1 MGERTRCRA
10 LEPAPVTRLAALVA
24 VAVAVAFGG
33 GCAGGG
39 GGEATLW
46 VTRDQGR
53 HVLLVERVPAG
64 LTAMQALQRKAD
76 VETRYGG
83 RYVHAIEGIEGS
95 LARRHDW
102 FYFVNGIEGDR
113 SAAEYRLRPGDIEW
127 WDYRDWGRYGQRVA
141 VVVGAFPEPFVHG
154 YGGEVRPTVVLGPR
168 TPAVRRIA
176 RLVHARRIVTPPQRD
191 LPQELN
197 TLTILRSGTTRF
209 TATMNGGSVH
219 AVFRGD
225 PRRLARDP
233 SLYRY
238 RYRLP

>member
-1 MGERTRCRA
+1 VIRF
-10 LEPAPVTRLAALVA
+10 AALVA
-24 VAVAVAFGG
+24 AVLAAALGG
-33 GCAGGG
+33 GCAGGAG
-39 GGEATLW
+39 DSGEATLW

-53 HVLLVERVPAG
+53 EVLLVERVPAG
-64 LTAMQALQRKAD
+64 LTAMQALQREAD

-83 RYVHAIEGIEGS
+83 RYVQAIAGIEGS

-102 FYFVNGIEGDR
+102 FYFVNGIEADR
-113 SAAEYRLRPGDIEW
+113 SAAEYRLRAGDVEW
-127 WDYRDWGRYGQRVA
+127 WDYRDWGRYGQRVP

-154 YGGEVRPTVVLGPR
+154 YGGKVRPTVVVGPR

-176 RLVHARRIVTPPQRD
+176 RLVHARRIVSPSQASLQSGT
-191 LPQELN
+191 N
-197 TLTILRSGTTRF
+197 TLTILDAGATRF
-209 TATMNGGSVH
+209 SATMEGGAVH

-225 PRRLARDP
+225 PQRLARDS

>member
-1 MGERTRCRA
+1 MTRFA
-10 LEPAPVTRLAALVA
+10 AVVAAALAAVL
-24 VAVAVAFGG
+24 GG

-39 GGEATLW
+39 GGDGEATLW

-64 LTAMQALQRKAD
+64 LTAMQALERKAD

-83 RYVHAIEGIEGS
+83 RYVQAIEGIEGS

-102 FYFVNGIEGDR
+102 FYFVNGIEADR
-113 SAAEYRLRPGDIEW
+113 SAAEYRLRAGDVEW
-127 WDYRDWGRYGQRVA
+127 WDYRDWGRYGQRVP

-154 YGGEVRPTVVLGPR
+154 YDGKVRPTVVLGPR
-168 TPAVRRIA
+168 TPAVLRIA
-176 RLVHARRIVTPPQRD
+176 RMVHARRIVSASQVS
-191 LPQELN
+191 LLSGMN
-197 TLTILRSGTTRF
+197 TLTIFSGGATRF
-209 TATMNGGSVH
+209 SATVNGGSVH

-238 RYRLP
+238 RYRVP